1 MCTKCCI
8 SWSADAEMC
17 KNTELESMDVGPK
30 WKCNGESGSR
40 NGNAAGSLGAV
51 GAKECETSSS
61 AGLLHSGQDRS
72 SPHARPQRTRGRRHG
87 AHSGHHSAV
96 RRDELVPPAA
106 AQTHLEAVILSEGS
120 LKEEDE
126 YMLWL
131 ICDI

>member
-61 AGLLHSGQDRS
+61 AGLLTV
-72 SPHARPQRTRGRRHG
+72 ARTEAARTPAHRG
-87 AHSGHHSAV
+87 
-96 RRDELVPPAA
+96 
-106 AQTHLEAVILSEGS
+106 LE
-120 LKEEDE
+120 EEDMAHTVGITQPLE
-126 YMLWL
+126 GMSWCRLQQQRRTWRL
-131 ICDI
+131 SS